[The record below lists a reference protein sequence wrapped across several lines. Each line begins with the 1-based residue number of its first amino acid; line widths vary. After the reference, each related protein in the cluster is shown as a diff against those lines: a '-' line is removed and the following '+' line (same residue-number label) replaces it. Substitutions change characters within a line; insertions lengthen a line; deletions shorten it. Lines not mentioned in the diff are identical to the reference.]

1 MKKNALNWTLAIVF
15 GLTLIPALIL
25 SAADGVMFS
34 AEQYRRA
41 YEKYDRPDAIGIDA
55 GDLMEVTQRLL
66 GYMKG
71 REPDLLIEKEI
82 GGVVQ
87 EVFGER
93 ERQHMVDVQ
102 RLILGAMRL
111 RFLFAAAAVLCLA
124 AIAVR
129 LRGRAVAYLARGFLW
144 SLAVWGTLL
153 AALGV
158 YMLADFSGAFWNF
171 HLLFFDND
179 LWLLDPAT
187 DVMINMF
194 PEAFFN
200 DMAIAIVWRAA
211 LFIAIPAIG
220 AALLTRWEKTHDRIS

>member
-1 MKKNALNWTLAIVF
+1 MKNALNWTLAVVF
-15 GLTLIPALIL
+15 GLTLIPALML

-34 AEQYRRA
+34 AQLYRRA
-41 YEKYDRPDAIGIDA
+41 YEKYDRPAAIGIDA
-55 GDLMEVTQRLL
+55 NDLMDVTQRLL

-71 REPDLLIEKEI
+71 REPDLIIEKEI

-93 ERQHMVDVQ
+93 ERLHMVDVR
-102 RLILGAMRL
+102 RLVLGAMRIRL
-111 RFLFAAAAVLCLA
+111 LCAAAAAMCLA
-124 AIAVR
+124 ALAVR

-144 SLAVWGTLL
+144 SLAVWGALL
-153 AALGV
+153 TALGV
-158 YMLADFSGAFWNF
+158 YMLVDFSDAFWNF

-200 DMAIAIVWRAA
+200 DMALAIVWRAV

-220 AALLTRWEKTHDRIS
+220 AALLTRREKTHD